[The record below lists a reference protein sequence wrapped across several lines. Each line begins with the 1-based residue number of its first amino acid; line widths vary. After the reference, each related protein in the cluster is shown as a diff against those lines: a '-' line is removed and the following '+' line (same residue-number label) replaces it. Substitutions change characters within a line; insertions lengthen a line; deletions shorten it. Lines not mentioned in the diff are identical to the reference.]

1 MCIVVSIETTEE
13 TDMKFNLDNHKVA
26 LSHLVLQNT
35 ELAMQLADTPLW
47 LNQGVLEATLQING
61 VDVSAE
67 LIEQTMQE
75 LYSRCEEFFKEKYE
89 STKFDQRVEERAQE
103 LLKEHADNA
112 LERMYKLINVLESP
126 DVLLTPSWERNSK

>member
-1 MCIVVSIETTEE
+1 
-13 TDMKFNLDNHKVA
+13 MKFNLDHKVA

-35 ELAMQLADTPLW
+35 DLAIQLADTPLW

-61 VDVSAE
+61 VDVPAE

-75 LYSRCEEFFKEKYE
+75 LYTRCEKYFKEKYD
-89 STKFDQRVEERAQE
+89 SAKFDQRVEERAQE
-103 LLKEHADNA
+103 ILKDHADNA

>member
-1 MCIVVSIETTEE
+1 
-13 TDMKFNLDNHKVA
+13 MKFNLDNHKVA

-35 ELAMQLADTPLW
+35 ELAIQLADTPLW

-61 VDVSAE
+61 VDVPAE

-75 LYSRCEEFFKEKYE
+75 LYARCEDHFDEKYD
-89 STKFDQRVEERAQE
+89 SAKFDQRVEERAQE

-126 DVLLTPSWERNSK
+126 DMLLTPSWERNSK